1 MKHSA
6 PDSQVCYLSSTVFT
20 TSADTDKEMFEDEG
34 DDKMVRTDDDNIV
47 GPDADRWWNY
57 SEKGDGN
64 DHSLQ
69 EIIDT
74 NDLNSAANKE
84 SSTTSKTQK
93 LNEIPSNLWKPV
105 IPPTRQTPPTQVSWH
120 QKTAMVSPHDTVMVS
135 PHNTVMVSPHDTA
148 IVSPHDTDWYPRT
161 DTSYWGVSQHDNPV
175 MHNNHWVTLPDV
187 ITGCVGTPTEDD
199 ILEDISDDNLAPN
212 KDYPRRKYSAIRT
225 ANTPVLRRR
234 LGSSAEKTVLRFGG
248 WTSPVVDNLVQV
260 FSSCNTGA

>member
-1 MKHSA
+1 MKHGA

-84 SSTTSKTQK
+84 SSSSSKTQK

-120 QKTAMVSPHDTVMVS
+120 LITAKVS
-135 PHNTVMVSPHDTA
+135 PHN
-148 IVSPHDTDWYPRT
+148 TDWYPRT

-248 WTSPVVDNLVQV
+248 WTSPVVDNLVHV
-260 FSSCNTGA
+260 FFHAMLEHEM

>member
-6 PDSQVCYLSSTVFT
+6 PDSHVCYLSSTVFT

-34 DDKMVRTDDDNIV
+34 DDKMVRTDDDDMV

-84 SSTTSKTQK
+84 SSTTSKTLK

-105 IPPTRQTPPTQVSWH
+105 IPPTRQGPPTQVSWH
-120 QKTAMVSPHDTVMVS
+120 QKTAMVSPH
-135 PHNTVMVSPHDTA
+135 N
-148 IVSPHDTDWYPRT
+148 TDWYPTT
-161 DTSYWGVSQHDNPV
+161 DTSYWGVSQHDIPAMQND
-175 MHNNHWVTLPDV
+175 HWVTLPDV
-187 ITGCVGTPTEDD
+187 ITGCVDTTAEGDTEDV
-199 ILEDISDDNLAPN
+199 SDDNLPLN
-212 KDYPRRKYSAIRT
+212 EDYRRRKYSAIRT
-225 ANTPVLRRR
+225 PNTPVLRRR

>member
-34 DDKMVRTDDDNIV
+34 DDKMVRTDDDHMV

-84 SSTTSKTQK
+84 SSTTSTQTCK
-93 LNEIPSNLWKPV
+93 QE
-105 IPPTRQTPPTQVSWH
+105 
-120 QKTAMVSPHDTVMVS
+120 
-135 PHNTVMVSPHDTA
+135 
-148 IVSPHDTDWYPRT
+148 Y
-161 DTSYWGVSQHDNPV
+161 G
-175 MHNNHWVTLPDV
+175 
-187 ITGCVGTPTEDD
+187 
-199 ILEDISDDNLAPN
+199 
-212 KDYPRRKYSAIRT
+212 SA
-225 ANTPVLRRR
+225 VWL
-234 LGSSAEKTVLRFGG
+234 
-248 WTSPVVDNLVQV
+248 
-260 FSSCNTGA
+260 